1 MSIILTKSP
10 YIITVNEAGQIG
22 SKVEVFMYAT
32 GASVPTYPQYT
43 LSKLISSSTSPSTY
57 YDISPYINEYINYNS
72 YTINTSTVNLSTN
85 TSLYTNVVLKKYKLI
100 GSTYTLFETIA
111 HTAFKGY
118 ALEEDG
124 INIDYGQYLLDEGTY
139 YYQYDSTKTSAT
151 LPAGDMIF
159 KSIYNIPTNTYM
171 TCVYTDLVTGA
182 TTTNNYTSTDWKTIY
197 RVHPTYWANGNKLEI
212 KAYEFGDLVST
223 KTYYFK
229 PKDECKY
236 MPVILDF
243 INRYGSWQRE
253 FLFKASI
260 DSLNVENQ
268 SYKAF
273 KSVPTTFNEQESLN
287 NTFNTNGTLSIKCNT
302 GWVDESFKQTIKELM
317 LSDRILI
324 NNRPAILKTKQVE
337 LQKNINNR
345 NINYSLDFDFANYV
359 I

>member
-10 YIITVNEAGQIG
+10 YIVQVNEAGQIG
-22 SKVEVFMYAT
+22 SKVEIFMYAT

-43 LSKLISSSTSPSTY
+43 LSKLISSSNSPATY
-57 YDISPYINEYINYNS
+57 YDVAPYINEYINHNT

-118 ALEEDG
+118 ALEENG
-124 INIDYGQYLLDEGTY
+124 ININYGQYLLDEGTY

-151 LPAGDMIF
+151 LPAGDMVV
-159 KSIYNIPTNTYM
+159 YNNYFGGSDYSLYK
-171 TCVYTDLVTGA
+171 YTDLVTGA
-182 TTTNNYTSTDWKTIY
+182 TVTNNITTQGYKTIY

-212 KAYEFGDLVST
+212 INYLDGDYIDT

-236 MPVILDF
+236 TPVILDF

-253 FLFKASI
+253 FLFKASV

-273 KSVPTTFNEQESLN
+273 RSVPTTFNEQESLT